1 MVNLEKALH
10 LAREEFRR
18 RVTPAMGVKAG
29 VRSNLEGRLVV
40 PLYGRE
46 YALPVRD
53 EEDVVPAIEVLLLHY
68 LTRASGLLPEG
79 EKVSFKELPGGFIYN
94 VPFTNRV
101 IRPLVATFGKEPSLL
116 LKAGERLGG
125 KPVPFGDAAIE
136 LLALPRVPVTFII
149 WGGDAEFPPNGNI
162 LFDSTVLGYLSTE
175 DCVVLAQIGVSALRA
190 ALKTL
195 S

>member
-1 MVNLEKALH
+1 MINLEKALH

-18 RVTPAMGVKAG
+18 RVVPAMGVKAG
-29 VRSNLEGRLVV
+29 VRSDLEGRLVV

-53 EEDVVPAIEVLLLHY
+53 GEDVAPAVEILLLHY
-68 LTRASGLLPEG
+68 VTRASGLLPEG

-101 IRPLVATFGKEPSLL
+101 IRPLVATFGKEPPLL
-116 LKAGERLGG
+116 LRAGERLGG
-125 KPVPFGDAAIE
+125 KPVPFGDAAVE
-136 LLALPRVPVTFII
+136 LPALPRVPVTFIV
-149 WGGDAEFPPNGNI
+149 WGGDAEFPPNGSI
-162 LFDSTVLGYLSTE
+162 LFDGTVPGYLSTE
-175 DCVVLAQIGVSALRA
+175 DCVVLAQMGMGALRA